1 MTSTEAQVNEVVTGI
16 EQAAKDTGTSSQ
28 KMLDEVNKQ
37 LTDKGITNDSSALK
51 AVVQK
56 LEEDK
61 VLPRLILVEFDNDA
75 ALQEFGDGKKF
86 DVAKLKSAADG
97 QSANDSPAERLL
109 AQAFLDKLSAIDKVG
124 NADGQVTKDELEAW
138 SKNEATK
145 PGLLSPEAIDKT
157 ATALHEAINR
167 KGFAWSNDP
176 DKETIDRLLDPLN
189 AADRAA
195 LESRYHQ
202 MFDPKGGADTLRREL
217 KDKLGGDKS
226 VDWRR
231 VEAVLDRTDGKTNDA
246 GAVMVA
252 LTEMNSDR
260 NRGNTMLRNI
270 LETLNEK
277 DIAQLDKDFKA
288 HYGKSYLD
296 AINENKNL
304 SPETKEAL
312 PILLKGVDH
321 RTADDLVALANI
333 AVKYHNL
340 ELFGESVRGDGAEAK
355 QARQKLQSD
364 NQFLKDFVKAFPSEL
379 QKSDQTG
386 RLTFDQS
393 VDQVA
398 LDYLKEGHISLA
410 TLTANNTN
418 RLFADNK
425 ENVSLALRNATPT
438 EQTDFIAGKEFALS
452 NTQALN
458 AEQKRQLDYYNKI
471 HGAFK
476 SGANDREVAMWED
489 LLEHG
494 EETIISQMAQAH
506 NDGKIFGIGASTNK
520 ETLFSAV
527 ENLSEADWQR
537 LKGIKPPDP
546 KVAALFRQ
554 EIERSLDTYASAE
567 EKDRVLKLID
577 KKIAKTTYDEAN
589 AVKRTLTETI
599 DDNTG
604 SVIFGLGT
612 SYNHKNIVDQIV
624 HMSPEEAARYYSDS
638 CYRNQID
645 DFVNKHLD
653 DTEKLLVHHLL
664 VQVNKDGTQVKTLS
678 PSDQVLL
685 DIIDGASDS
694 DKLKHAEVALQDK
707 ELRDR
712 LSKTADQLSTEDR
725 QLRQAFTSVL
735 ENAYLKAHP
744 GASTTPDL
752 NPDYKAYSDNLF
764 QNGVLSLSLKLE
776 LNFPKADLIV
786 DMAKASEKERNELRV
801 HLNAQE
807 QEVLDAVLADQKHEL
822 TIADKMRLFVIGDGG
837 SYEDFKDELEKY
849 HKDKNFAAIQ
859 DIENEYTKK
868 YHSNLNN
875 DFIAKV
881 ADKDKSLYTDLLT
894 PANGDGK
901 QNFYDNLTAYLEKSG
916 ISIDGS
922 GQTNQRAI
930 DQFASTLQEYQK
942 VYQTLPRETQEALDK
957 YFNDS
962 LDQYKASKEKLS
974 ELASTALITAA
985 ALATVIATGGTAT
998 PLVMAAAFAAGGITK
1013 NLLAAGI
1020 EGSDFQL
1027 TAENIAKNF
1036 LSGGFTAASNFFGGE
1051 AFGFGKTLGTVGESV
1066 AGDVIK
1072 TVGTKTLKEGAD
1084 EIIAET
1090 VPQLIQSGAAKVS
1103 ESDLVLLVDR
1113 VAAPGATQADKDL
1126 IKQAIQAGI
1135 GKQADTIDGL
1145 VNNSA
1150 LQQVIKGAIES
1161 GVTGGAVNVAST
1173 AFDDVLNG
1181 QPINIQNLLVSGLTG
1196 VAMGAGIH
1204 LGFSGLKGA
1213 KDYFAV
1219 KKGVSPNGAPEIV
1232 ATPENGD
1239 FQYVKRGNE
1248 VYKLDGSKGDTMVL
1262 EDGDIPLHDV
1272 PQGQAFAAL
1281 PPGRSVQDFEIASTG
1296 ASAPGDNLGFWQRLK
1311 NNITSKFKDVWNFI
1325 TPQVPKF
1332 KAPEDVAIV
1341 LDGRDYQFDA
1351 NGELKIGRDKNSA
1364 LSGYSK
1370 VSREQGTLKYQD
1382 GKMYF
1387 TDNGSTNGTYL
1398 QRSGS
1403 TEYERLPVNQPVEI
1417 GPNDVLRFGGSTDFD
1432 PKLELFKTT
1441 GPVSFDVSINGQS
1454 IPVGSNGRVYVGLDY
1469 PGLKGEARDFLD
1481 HTVSHNHGSLQYDFA
1496 AQKYAFTDN
1505 NSGNGTFIKHEDG
1518 SWTEIYKGQISKRAA
1533 GSDKWVPVQQG
1544 STVNVAST
1552 DEIHLGTEG
1561 GPQVL
1566 VYKTQ
1571 GRTLTDGS
1579 TLYRK
1584 PDGDTIV
1591 RPDGS
1596 SASRNNVGEQ
1606 VFKDPDGRVLHSD
1619 SPKGR
1624 SIDFAYTAKGE
1635 LSNVRFADAQG
1646 NNYSY
1651 YTQDGVN
1658 WSTFYPDPSQ
1668 PGQYKTEAFPGRVE
1682 AQMDGSVKLIPA
1694 DSNKP
1699 TEILNVDGSR
1709 ERVYKNGYHEYQP
1722 SDYYTEKSNLKAIA
1736 DHSFT
1741 DVAQRNRFLNY
1752 AEAFESRALR
1762 DGLTHEEIA
1771 AVYQQIDRLMEGGPN
1786 AFLSAAERTKLAE
1799 QLMYNS
1805 AYPRTIDQGANNT
1818 CNVTTIEARVFSK
1831 HPEDAA
1837 KMVTD
1842 VALTGK
1848 YTMPDGSVVDVGRVK
1863 GADFIPD
1870 DNENGGVLA
1879 YAFDRN
1885 SNSKFPP
1892 DVKIDKK
1899 RNWVDEIF
1907 QNTAVNINY
1916 AHADMYYR
1924 VIEIKGQPDQY
1935 IPTKLQPGEVVQY
1948 VKTKPTKG
1956 NPSTDNPTG
1965 EKLVVYSSQGNV
1977 IADNVVAQQPGVDT
1991 DSLQDIYNAIVPSHG
2006 SDGSIQPGTDS
2017 GFIIASDGVQKSL
2030 RQPGNVVGV
2039 RDKAEFEKALLKM
2052 QADKK
2057 FPAVM
2062 WVDTNKNPKFFKT
2075 APSQGHASHVIV
2087 IEDIREVNGQY
2098 FVDISNQWGS
2108 ASNED
2113 SVPIDVLYGV
2123 IY

>member
-1 MTSTEAQVNEVVTGI
+1 MTSTATEAQVNEAVTGI
-16 EQAAKDTGTSSQ
+16 EQAAKDTGTSGK

-37 LTDKGITNDSSALK
+37 LTDKGINNDPSALK

-56 LEEDK
+56 LEDDK
-61 VLPRLILVEFDNDA
+61 VLPRLILAEFDNEA

-86 DVAKLKSAADG
+86 DVAKLKDAADG
-97 QSANDSPAERLL
+97 HSANDSPTERML
-109 AQAFLDKLSAIDKVG
+109 AQALLDRLGAIDKLG
-124 NADGQVTKDELEAW
+124 NADGRVTKDELEAW
-138 SKNEATK
+138 SKSEAAK
-145 PGLLSPEAIDKT
+145 PGLLSPETIDKT

-176 DKETIDRLLDPLN
+176 DKETIDRLLEPLN

-202 MFDPKGGADTLRREL
+202 LFDPKGGADTLRHEL
-217 KDKLGGDKS
+217 KEKLGGDKS
-226 VDWRR
+226 AEWRR

-246 GAVMVA
+246 GALMVA
-252 LTEMNSDR
+252 LTELNSDK
-260 NRGNTMLRNI
+260 NKGNTMLRNI

-277 DIAQLDKDFKA
+277 DFAQLDKDFKA
-288 HYGKSYLD
+288 RYGKSYLD
-296 AINENKNL
+296 AINENKNIA
-304 SPETKEAL
+304 PETKEAL

-364 NQFLKDFVKAFPSEL
+364 NQFLSDLAKAFPSEL
-379 QKSDQTG
+379 QKNARSGQ
-386 RLTFDQS
+386 LTFDQS

-398 LDYLKEGHISLA
+398 LDYLREGHISLA

-418 RLFADNK
+418 RLFFDNK
-425 ENVSLALRNATPT
+425 DNVSLALRNATLA
-438 EQTDFIAGKEFALS
+438 ERTDFTAGKELALN
-452 NTQALN
+452 NTQGLN

-471 HGAFK
+471 HGAFET
-476 SGANDREVAMWED
+476 GGNDREAAMWED
-489 LLEHG
+489 LIEHG
-494 EETIISQMAQAH
+494 QETIISQMAQAH
-506 NDGKIFGIGASTNK
+506 NDGKIFGIGASTDK
-520 ETLFSAV
+520 ETLFAAV
-527 ENLSEADWQR
+527 ENLSQADWER

-546 KVAALFRQ
+546 KAAALFRQ
-554 EIERSLDTYASAE
+554 EIERSLDTYATE
-567 EKDRVLKLID
+567 QEKDRVLKLID
-577 KKIAKTTYDEAN
+577 KKLAKTTYDEAN

-624 HMSPEEAARYYSDS
+624 HMSPEEAARYQSDS

-664 VQVNKDGTQVKTLS
+664 VQVSKDGTPVKTLS
-678 PSDQVLL
+678 PSDQVLF

-694 DKLKHAEVALQDK
+694 DKLKHVEAALQDK
-707 ELRDR
+707 EVRDR
-712 LSKTADQLSTEDR
+712 LSKPYDQLSTDDR
-725 QLRQAFTSVL
+725 QLKKAFTSVL
-735 ENAYLKAHP
+735 ENAYLSVHP
-744 GASTTPDL
+744 GADTTPEA
-752 NPDYKAYSDNLF
+752 NPVYKDYSDNLF
-764 QNGVLSLSLKLE
+764 QKGVLSLSLKLE

-786 DMAKASEKERNELRV
+786 DMAKASEQERNELRAY
-801 HLNAQE
+801 LNAQQ
-807 QEVLDAVLADQKHEL
+807 QEVLDAVLADPKHEL
-822 TIADKMRLFVIGDGG
+822 TIADKMRLYVIGDGG
-837 SYEDFKDELEKY
+837 NYEDFKDELEKY
-849 HKDKNFAAIQ
+849 HNDKNFAAIQ
-859 DIENEYTKK
+859 DIKNEYAKK

-875 DFIAKV
+875 DFIAGV

-894 PANGDGK
+894 PSSGDGK
-901 QNFYDNLTAYLEKSG
+901 QNFYDNLTAFLNKSG
-916 ISIDGS
+916 ITFDGS
-922 GQTNQRAI
+922 GRTNQRAI

-942 VYQTLPRETQEALDK
+942 VYKTLPRETQEALDK

-962 LDQYKASKEKLS
+962 LDQYKVSKEKLS

-1027 TAENIAKNF
+1027 TAGNIAKNF

-1051 AFGFGKTLGTVGESV
+1051 AFGFGKTLATVSESV

-1072 TVGTKTLKEGAD
+1072 AVGGKALKEGAE

-1090 VPQLIQSGAAKVS
+1090 VPQLVRSGAAKLS
-1103 ESDLVLLVDR
+1103 ERDLVLLVDR
-1113 VAAPGATQADKDL
+1113 VAAPGATQADKGL
-1126 IKQAIQAGI
+1126 IKQAIAAGI
-1135 GKQADTIDGL
+1135 GKQADTIDKL

-1150 LQQVIKGAIES
+1150 LQQVIQGAVES
-1161 GVTGGAVNVAST
+1161 GVTGGAVNVGST
-1173 AFDDVLNG
+1173 AFEDVLNG
-1181 QPINIQNLLVSGLTG
+1181 QPINVQNLLVSGLTG
-1196 VAMGAGIH
+1196 VGMGAAIH

-1213 KDYFAV
+1213 KNYFTV
-1219 KKGVSPNGAPEIV
+1219 NKGVSPNGAPELV
-1232 ATPENGD
+1232 ATPEDGA
-1239 FQYVKRGNE
+1239 FQYVRRGNE

-1262 EDGDIPLHDV
+1262 ADGDIPLHDV
-1272 PQGQAFAAL
+1272 PPGQAFAAK
-1281 PPGRSVQDFEIASTG
+1281 PPGRAVPDFEIAPPG
-1296 ASAPGDNLGFWQRLK
+1296 AAPGDNQGFWQRFK
-1311 NNITSKFKDVWNFI
+1311 SNVTSAFKDVWNRQ

-1341 LDGRDYQFDA
+1341 LDGRDYQFDV

-1364 LSGYSK
+1364 LSGYAK
-1370 VSREQGTLKYQD
+1370 VSRDQGSLKYQD

-1403 TEYERLPVNQPVEI
+1403 NDYERLPANQPVEI

-1441 GPVSFDVSINGQS
+1441 GPVSFDVSVNGQS
-1454 IPVGSNGRVYVGLDY
+1454 IPTGSNGRVYVGLDY

-1481 HTVSHNHGSLQYDFA
+1481 RTVSHNHGSLQYDFA
-1496 AQKYAFTDN
+1496 AQKFAFTDH

-1518 SWTEIYKGQISKRAA
+1518 SWTEIYRGQISKRAA
-1533 GSDKWVPVQQG
+1533 GSDKFVPVQQG
-1544 STVNVAST
+1544 STVYISST

-1571 GRTLTDGS
+1571 GRTLSDGS

-1596 SASRNNVGEQ
+1596 SVSRNNVGEQ
-1606 VFKDPDGRVLHSD
+1606 VFKDPAGRVLHSE
-1619 SPKGR
+1619 SPNGR
-1624 SIDFAYTAKGE
+1624 NIDFAYTAKEE
-1635 LSNVRFADAQG
+1635 LSSVHMTDAQG
-1646 NNYSY
+1646 NNFTY
-1651 YTQDGVN
+1651 YTQDGTN
-1658 WSTFYPDPSQ
+1658 WSIYGPDPLQ
-1668 PGQYKTEAFPGRVE
+1668 PGQYKIEAFPGRVE
-1682 AQMDGSVKLIPA
+1682 AQMDGSVKLLPA

-1709 ERVYKNGYHEYQP
+1709 ERIYKNGYHEYQP
-1722 SDYYTEKSNLKAIA
+1722 GDYYTEKANLKAIA
-1736 DHSFT
+1736 DHAFT
-1741 DVAQRNRFLNY
+1741 DSAQRNRFLSY
-1752 AEAFESRALR
+1752 ADVFESRALR

-1771 AVYQQIDRLMEGGPN
+1771 AVYQQIDRLLEGGPN
-1786 AFLSAAERTKLAE
+1786 AFLSAAERAKLAE
-1799 QLMYNS
+1799 QLMFNS
-1805 AYPRTIDQGANNT
+1805 AFPNTIDQGRNLT
-1818 CNVTTIEARVFSK
+1818 CNVTTIEERVFSK

-1848 YTMPDGSVVDVGRVK
+1848 YRMPDGSVIDVGRAQ

-1870 DNENGGVLA
+1870 VDENGGVM
-1879 YAFDRN
+1879 AFAFERN
-1885 SNSKFPP
+1885 SNSQFPP
-1892 DVKIDKK
+1892 DVKIDGK

-1916 AHADMYYR
+1916 AHAEVYYK
-1924 VIEIKGQPDQY
+1924 VVEVPNKADEY
-1935 IPTKLQPGEVVQY
+1935 ILTQLQPGEVVQY
-1948 VKTKPTKG
+1948 VKTKTNLKY
-1956 NPSTDNPTG
+1956 PTG

-1977 IADNVVAQQPGVDT
+1977 IADNVVAREPGVDT
-1991 DSLQDIYNAIVPSHG
+1991 DRLQDIYNAIVPSHG
-2006 SDGSIQPGTDS
+2006 SDGSIQLGTDS
-2017 GFIIASDGVQKSL
+2017 GFIIVSDRTQYGFNK
-2030 RQPGNVVGV
+2030 PGNVIGV
-2039 RDKAEFEKALLKM
+2039 QSKDHFKNLLKQM
-2052 QADKK
+2052 EENKK

-2062 WVDTNKNPKFFKT
+2062 WVDTNKDLPLFNKT
-2075 APSQGHASHVIV
+2075 APSDKHGSHVIV
-2087 IEDIREVNGQY
+2087 IERIYEVGGQT
-2098 FVDISNQWGS
+2098 FVDFSNQWGS
-2108 ASNED
+2108 ISNKY
-2113 SVPIDVLYGV
+2113 SVPIDRLYGV
-2123 IY
+2123 LY